1 MKFIYLMINFKQIQ
15 SIKIIKIIINYF
27 LISILNYK
35 NMFYT
40 KKKFDKIRYD
50 FFINKIKFK
59 YVLKK
64 NYIKHYLTKSRKLII
79 KNIIL

>member
-1 MKFIYLMINFKQIQ
+1 
-15 SIKIIKIIINYF
+15 
-27 LISILNYK
+27 
-35 NMFYT
+35 MFYT

-64 NYIKHYLTKSRKLII
+64 NYIKHYLTKTRKLII